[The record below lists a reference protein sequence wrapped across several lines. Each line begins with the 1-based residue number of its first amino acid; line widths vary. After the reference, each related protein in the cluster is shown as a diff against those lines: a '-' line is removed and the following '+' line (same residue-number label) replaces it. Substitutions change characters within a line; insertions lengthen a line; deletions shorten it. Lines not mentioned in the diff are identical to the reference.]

1 MNTLA
6 TITFYGAMLL
16 LLGLLA
22 VAIVKRVWL
31 YRLERGYRLAMRVK
45 EYDRAVSFMNQ
56 ALDFSSATSLYLQN
70 RARAHYEA
78 GDYARAGVDYNRCL
92 AIYQSASL
100 YLERAMVWL
109 AQGLTSEAL
118 VDANHAIACSRFW
131 WRCYF
136 VRARVYFALNHY
148 AVALDDLE
156 QAIEYGA
163 AHHPEARS
171 LATEIR
177 KRLTPAAP
185 PDFNPSNINNRK
197 SNI

>member
-31 YRLERGYRLAMRVK
+31 YRMERGYRLAMRSNN
-45 EYDRAVSFMNQ
+45 YDRAVSFMNQ
-56 ALDFSSATSLYLQN
+56 ALDFSPATSLYLQN
-70 RARAHYEA
+70 RARAFYEA
-78 GDYARAGVDYNRCL
+78 GEFAKAEADYTTCL
-92 AIYQSASL
+92 IIYQSASI

-148 AVALDDLE
+148 TVALDDLE

-163 AHHPEARS
+163 SHHPEART
-171 LATEIR
+171 LAAEIR
-177 KRLTPAAP
+177 KCLPSPTPNNFAP
-185 PDFNPSNINNRK
+185 EG
-197 SNI
+197 